1 VLGDHQDAVIAADHM
16 RSVLDSLDGHTG
28 FIAGRIAELEL
39 LKRAQARADW
49 PTIWA
54 RVDIAARAVSAA

>member
-1 VLGDHQDAVIAADHM
+1 ADRM

-39 LKRAQARADW
+39 RKRTQARADW
-49 PTIWA
+49 PAVWT
-54 RVDIAARAVSAA
+54 RVEAAAATVVCVSRG